1 MKSKYFKSFTY
12 LVAVFAIVMSL
23 GSCKKYL
30 EVQPSSSF
38 DPAFVF
44 SNVENAKRAVLGA
57 YADLGGDNGYG
68 IRISMYYPLDDD
80 LMMGQGGTPYPDG
93 ERRDIAH
100 YNVTATNSQLANPFN
115 QLYNGVERANL
126 CIYYIPKMGLYTAGT
141 PSEIAELKRLHG
153 EALTLRAIYYLEL
166 IRNWGDLPAQF
177 IPSSMETNLYKGKTS
192 RDSIY
197 NVLLADLDVAKNL
210 LPWRAAVPRDE
221 RITQGSARALRARIA
236 LYRGGYSLRQ
246 SRTMERGSDY
256 LTYYQ
261 IAKDE
266 CAAIMARPGD
276 HTLNTSFRSVF
287 KDYICGRSI
296 DPSGEVLFEVAM
308 DGGTSA
314 LGDSKLGYYNGP
326 RVNNVGNSALTVLP
340 NYFYMFDSTDLRRDV
355 MCCVYNVANTS
366 GAYNYTSPN
375 RTLATLVDGKFRRD
389 WIQPSMLASAAQYFG
404 VNWPMIRFSD
414 VLLMY
419 AEAENEISNGPT
431 AAAYDAINKVRRRG
445 YGKPIAVADP
455 APGGVDLPAGLTKAT
470 FFDALVKE
478 RALEFGGEGIRKY
491 DLIRWNLLASKIAG
505 VKALLPVMAAR
516 SAAPWNT
523 YPTIM
528 YFLPNVSTIS
538 YPGSFYKTVVTP
550 APAGYTANNWLHSS
564 ITSTITT
571 YYAVAF
577 TPNKSELLPL
587 PQSVLDAN
595 PNLKQDY
602 GH

>member
-1 MKSKYFKSFTY
+1 MKSKYFNTAFS
-12 LVAVFAIVMSL
+12 LAIVFMVATLL

-30 EVQPSSSF
+30 EVKPASSF
-38 DPAFVF
+38 DPSFVF
-44 SNVENAKRAVLGA
+44 SNVENTKKAVLGA
-57 YADLGGDNGYG
+57 YADLTGDNGYG
-68 IRISMYYPLDDD
+68 IRLSMYYPLDDD
-80 LMMGQGGTPYPDG
+80 IMMGQGGTPYPDG

-100 YNVTATNSQLANPFN
+100 YNLTAANTQLANPFN

-126 CIYYIPKMGLYTAGT
+126 CIYYIPKMALYTNGT
-141 PSEIAELKRLHG
+141 PNEIAELKRLHG
-153 EALTLRAIYYLEL
+153 EALTLRAIFYLEL
-166 IRNWGDLPAQF
+166 IRNWGDIPEQF
-177 IPSSMETNLYKGKTS
+177 IPSSLETNLYKGKTD

-197 NVLLADLDVAKNL
+197 NILLDDLNVAKDL
-210 LPWRAAVPRDE
+210 VPWRSAVAKDE
-221 RITQGSARALRARIA
+221 RITQGAVRALRARIA
-236 LYRGGYSLRQ
+236 LYRGGYSLRKN
-246 SRTMERGSDY
+246 RLMERGSDY

-266 CAAIMARPGD
+266 CAAIMARAGD
-276 HTLNTSFRSVF
+276 HTLNTSFRSIF
-287 KDYICGRSI
+287 KDYICGRAL
-296 DPSGEVLFEVAM
+296 DPSGEVMMEVAM

-326 RVNNVGNSALTVLP
+326 RSNNVGNSALTIMP

-355 MCCVYNVANTS
+355 MCCVYNIANSS
-366 GAYNYTSPN
+366 GQYNYTSPN

-389 WIQPSMLASAAQYFG
+389 WIQPNVLASAAQYFG

-419 AEAENEISNGPT
+419 AEADNEINNGPT

-445 YGKPIAVADP
+445 YGKPINTVDAS
-455 APGGVDLPAGLTKAT
+455 VDLPAGLTKAT

-491 DLIRWNLLASKIAG
+491 DLIRWNLLATKIAQ
-505 VKALLPVMAAR
+505 VKALLPVMAGR
-516 SAAPWNT
+516 TAAPWNT

-528 YFLPNVSTIS
+528 YFLPNVTTIT

-564 ITSTITT
+564 ITSTIST

-577 TPNKSELLPL
+577 TPGKSELLPL
-587 PQSVLDAN
+587 PQASVDAN

-602 GH
+602 GY

>member
-1 MKSKYFKSFTY
+1 MNTKYMKPAIYV
-12 LVAVFAIVMSL
+12 VAVAMMVTLF

-30 EVQPSSSF
+30 EVSPASSF

-44 SNVENAKRAVLGA
+44 GNVENARKAVLGA

-68 IRISMYYPLDDD
+68 IRLSMYYPLDDD

-100 YNVTATNSQLANPFN
+100 YNVTPSNTQLANPFN
-115 QLYNGVERANL
+115 QLFNGVERANL
-126 CIYYIPKMGLYTAGT
+126 CIYYIPRMTLYTSGT
-141 PSEIAELKRLHG
+141 AAEIAELKRLHG
-153 EALTLRAIYYLEL
+153 EALTLRSIYYLEL
-166 IRNWGDLPAQF
+166 LRNWGDLPAQF
-177 IPSSMETNLYKGKTS
+177 IPASMETNLYKSKTS

-197 NVLLADLDVAKNL
+197 EVLLTDLDLAKTL
-210 LPWRAAVPRDE
+210 LPWRASVTRDE
-221 RITQGSARALRARIA
+221 RITQGAARALRARIA
-236 LYRGGYSLRQ
+236 LVRGGFSLRQ
-246 SRTMERGSDY
+246 NRQMERGSNY

-266 CAAIMARPGD
+266 CAAIMARPAD
-276 HTLNTSFRSVF
+276 HTLNPSFRSVF
-287 KDYICGRSI
+287 KDYVCGRVI
-296 DPSGEVLFEVAM
+296 EPNGEILLEVSM

-326 RVNNVGNSALTVLP
+326 RSANVGNSALTVMP
-340 NYFYMFDSTDLRRDV
+340 NYFYMFDSLDLRRDV
-355 MCCVYNVANTS
+355 MCCVYNIANAT
-366 GAYNYTSPN
+366 GVYNYTSPN

-389 WIQPSMLASAAQYFG
+389 WIQPNVLASAAQYFG

-419 AEAENEISNGPT
+419 AEADNEINNGPT
-431 AAAYDAINKVRRRG
+431 ASAYDAINRVRRRG
-445 YGKPIAVADP
+445 FGKPIATPDP
-455 APGGVDLPAGLTKAT
+455 TVDLSGLTKTT
-470 FFDALVKE
+470 FFDSLVKE

-491 DLIRWNLLASKIAG
+491 DLIRWNLLATKIAQ

-528 YFLPNVSTIS
+528 YFLPNVATIT
-538 YPGSFYKTVVTP
+538 YPGSYYKPVVTP

-564 ITSTITT
+564 ITTTITT

-587 PQSVLDAN
+587 PQASVDAN

-602 GH
+602 GY

>member
-1 MKSKYFKSFTY
+1 MKPKHFKPAFYF
-12 LVAVFAIVMSL
+12 VAVFTIAIVL

-30 EVQPSSSF
+30 EVKPSSSF
-38 DPAFVF
+38 DPSFVF
-44 SNVENAKRAVLGA
+44 SNVENTKRAVLGV
-57 YADLGGDNGYG
+57 YADLTGDAGYG
-68 IRISMYYPLDDD
+68 IRLSMYYPLDDD

-100 YNVTATNSQLANPFN
+100 YGATASNSQLPNPFN

-126 CIYYIPKMGLYTAGT
+126 CIYYIPKMPQYTSGT
-141 PSEIAELKRLHG
+141 PSDVTELKRLHG
-153 EALTLRAIYYLEL
+153 EALTLRAIFYLEL
-166 IRNWGDLPAQF
+166 LRNWGDLPAQF
-177 IPSSMETNLYKGKTS
+177 IPSFMETNLYKGKTS

-197 NVLLADLDVAKNL
+197 NVLLADLDLAKTL
-210 LPWRAAVPRDE
+210 VPWRTSVVRDE
-221 RITQGSARALRARIA
+221 RITQGAVRALRARIA
-236 LYRGGYSLRQ
+236 LYRGGYSLRVN
-246 SRTMERGSDY
+246 RLMERGSDY

-276 HTLNTSFRSVF
+276 HALNTSFRSVF

-296 DPSGEVLFEVAM
+296 EPNGDVLLEVAM

-326 RVNNVGNSALTVLP
+326 RVNNIGNSALTVLP

-366 GAYNYTSPN
+366 GLYNYTSPN

-389 WIQPSMLASAAQYFG
+389 WIQPNMLASAAQYFG

-419 AEAENEISNGPT
+419 AEADNEISNGPT

-445 YGKPIAVADP
+445 YGKPIATPDVT
-455 APGGVDLPAGLTKAT
+455 VDLAGLTKAT

-478 RALEFGGEGIRKY
+478 RALELGGEGIRKY
-491 DLIRWNLLASKIAG
+491 DLIRWNLLGTKIAA
-505 VKALLPVMAAR
+505 VKALLPIMAAR

-528 YFLPNVSTIS
+528 YFLPNVSTIT
-538 YPGSFYKTVVTP
+538 YPGSFYKPVVTP
-550 APAGYTANNWLHSS
+550 APSGYTANNWLHSS
-564 ITSTITT
+564 ITTTIST

-577 TPNKSELLPL
+577 TPGKSELLPL
-587 PQSVLDAN
+587 PQSVIDAN

-602 GH
+602 GY